1 MNIHDINNRLQNELT
16 GLYDEREAASIA
28 DWVMEKITGWKKV
41 DRVVNKQVALSSGQ
55 KEQLEKYTSELLQYR
70 PVQYVLEE
78 AWFMGLRLLVNED
91 VLIPRPETEELAAWI
106 LTDNAHGA
114 TPKRILDIGTGS
126 GCIPIALKKNRPEAD
141 VYACDVSRQAL
152 ALAATNARLNNADV
166 LFMHCDVLD
175 DLSAASLPYADLIVS
190 NPPYIPV
197 SNQSSMQRNVLDFEP
212 SLALFV
218 SNDDPLLFYKKI
230 ADIAAK
236 RLNKDGGVYLE
247 IHEEAGA
254 SVIGLLKEKGFNTIE
269 LRKDMQG
276 KDRMIKAVY

>member
-1 MNIHDINNRLQNELT
+1 MNIHDINNRLQNELA

-55 KEQLEKYTSELLQYR
+55 KEQLAKYTSELLQYR

-91 VLIPRPETEELAAWI
+91 VLIPRPETEELAEWI
-106 LTDNAHGA
+106 LTDNAPGA
-114 TPKRILDIGTGS
+114 VPKRILDIGTGS

-141 VYACDVSRQAL
+141 VYACDVSREAL
-152 ALAATNARLNNADV
+152 ALAATNARLNNADI

-175 DLSAASLPYADLIVS
+175 DLSATSLPYADLIVS

-236 RLNKDGGVYLE
+236 RLNKGGGVYLE
-247 IHEEAGA
+247 IHEEAGG
-254 SVIGLLKEKGFNTIE
+254 SVTGLLKEKGFNTIE